1 MTKGSRRISIQKNIK
16 FQHAR
21 KLDLYDIKFNES
33 FLISTSQRKEK
44 SDSTR
49 SLNSK
54 EHMHSTVPPAASDTK
69 SLNDI
74 SYERIAIIIFINC
87 DNNE

>member
-21 KLDLYDIKFNES
+21 KLDIYDLKFKFNEF
-33 FLISTSQRKEK
+33 FLISTSRRKEK
-44 SDSTR
+44 TDSTG
-49 SLNSK
+49 SLNSN

-74 SYERIAIIIFINC
+74 SYERIIFIIC
-87 DNNE
+87 DYNE

>member
-1 MTKGSRRISIQKNIK
+1 M
-16 FQHAR
+16 
-21 KLDLYDIKFNES
+21 YDIKFNES

-49 SLNSK
+49 SLNSN

-74 SYERIAIIIFINC
+74 SYERIIFIIC
-87 DNNE
+87 DYNE